1 MKFTEKTVAQDP
13 MILANDHYVAIP
25 YDCSEIET
33 DSGIIPAGTILP
45 ANDET
50 ARGVLLHSVDKNDDP
65 NGALV
70 IHGFVA
76 ADRLPEAP
84 DADAVAALGQI
95 TFIPFIEAETE
106 EEEEQTQGA
115 G

>member
-1 MKFTEKTVAQDP
+1 MKFTEKTIAQDP
-13 MILANDHYVAIP
+13 MILANDHYVAVP
-25 YDCSEIET
+25 YDCSEIDAE
-33 DSGIIPAGTILP
+33 DGLIPAGTILP

-50 ARGVLLHSVDKNDDP
+50 ARGVLLHTVDQNDDP

-84 DADAVAALGQI
+84 DADAVAALAQI
-95 TFIPFIEAETE
+95 TFLPFIEPEA
-106 EEEEQTQGA
+106 EEEQTQGN